1 MKPYDSFA
9 FHCAMEKPRR
19 VGGIYDIFITEDMRF
34 GFWQG
39 NRTLLVQNSGESVN
53 KQSVP
58 PSFLVRWNVREA
70 VPAPMD
76 DDPHTLI
83 GLQAD
88 PYLLHL
94 SKY

>member
-1 MKPYDSFA
+1 MYVLMYVGANFNASFT
-9 FHCAMEKPRR
+9 KGRDKR
-19 VGGIYDIFITEDMRF
+19 NLST
-34 GFWQG
+34 
-39 NRTLLVQNSGESVN
+39 SVN
-53 KQSVP
+53 NQSVP

-88 PYLLHL
+88 PYLLRL
-94 SKY
+94 SKC